1 MLDSEELERVARLK
15 GLSISHAEKDYL
27 QDMVLF
33 SAYSQAGRSLIF
45 KGGTCLYKFY
55 RLNRFSEDLDF
66 TLAKRIDAGKLAETI
81 LSDLAL
87 PGIRCR
93 IKEVKEYRN
102 EINIRFLLNGPL
114 FRGTGE
120 TQCFIPLNIS
130 KREQILLEPRRE
142 TYLSLYRE
150 LPQFDIFVMQEKEIL
165 AEKVRAILTRRK
177 PRDAYDL
184 WYLLCRREIL
194 LDTALVDKKL
204 ARYDTQFG
212 FKGFMARITEMRG
225 MWKTDL
231 APLIKGEV
239 PGFESV
245 SDEIARNLKKALK
258 R

>member
-1 MLDSEELERVARLK
+1 MESEELERVARLK
-15 GLSISHAEKDYL
+15 GLSLQQAEKDYL

-33 SAYSQAGRSLIF
+33 SAYSQQGRNLIF

-55 RLNRFSEDLDF
+55 KLNRFSEDLDF
-66 TLAKRIDAGKLAETI
+66 TLAKRIDAGKLAETT

-93 IKEVKEYRN
+93 IKEIKEYRN
-102 EINIRFLLNGPL
+102 EINIRFLMDGPL

-130 KREQILLEPRRE
+130 KREQVLLEPRRE
-142 TYLSLYRE
+142 PYLSLYRE

-184 WYLLCRREIL
+184 WFLLCRREIP

-204 ARYDTQFG
+204 ARHDTRFELG
-212 FKGFMARITEMRG
+212 GFMARVAGMRG
-225 MWKTDL
+225 MWETDL
-231 APLIKGEV
+231 APLIRGGV

-245 SDEIARNLKKALK
+245 SDDIAGNLKKALK